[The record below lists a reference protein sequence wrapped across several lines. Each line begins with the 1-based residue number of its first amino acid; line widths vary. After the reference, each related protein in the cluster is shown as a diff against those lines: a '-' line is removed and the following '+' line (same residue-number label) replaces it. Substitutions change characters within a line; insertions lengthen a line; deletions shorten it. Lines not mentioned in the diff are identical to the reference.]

1 MPVTQEQ
8 VQDHKYL
15 VCAIYRGRHSIN
27 ELTRIAHVGIVL
39 ACSPFSAIAIARE
52 NHNPEGEKPT
62 KYVASRILGPFLINA
77 FSKQTYTC
85 EELLSIKSY
94 DYIRK
99 E

>member
-1 MPVTQEQ
+1 MSITQEQ

-15 VCAIYRGRHSIN
+15 VCAIYHGRHSMDNI
-27 ELTRIAHVGIVL
+27 TRIEHVEIVM

-62 KYVASRILGPFLINA
+62 KYIASLILGPFLINA

-85 EELLSIKSY
+85 EELLSI
-94 DYIRK
+94 RTG
-99 E
+99 